1 MKRQRL
7 EPAAHG
13 PRLVLRS
20 EAETRALAGAL
31 AQRLA
36 AQLRADPQRSIVLG
50 LIGDLGAGK
59 TAFVRGFVA
68 GLDPAREA
76 EVSSPTYALIHQY
89 PGQPEVRHVDL
100 YRLESAADIAGIGL
114 YELWSEPGLTLVEW
128 ADKLSR
134 AIPGPHIDI
143 RLAEGPRNVR
153 EIQLETTDPALRS
166 ILDDLA
172 R

>member
-1 MKRQRL
+1 MKRTLQ
-7 EPAAHG
+7 
-13 PRLVLRS
+13 S
-20 EAETRALAGAL
+20 EAETRALAKAL
-31 AQRLA
+31 AERLA
-36 AQLRADPQRSIVLG
+36 ALLALDPDRAIVLG
-50 LIGDLGAGK
+50 LSGDLGAGK

-76 EVSSPTYALIHQY
+76 DVSSPTYALIHQY
-89 PGQPEVRHVDL
+89 PGTPEVRHVDL
-100 YRLESAADIAGIGL
+100 YRLESAADVAGIGL

-134 AIPGPHIDI
+134 AIPGPHLDI

-153 EIQLETTDPALRS
+153 EIQLETTDPALRT
-166 ILDDLA
+166 ILEDLA